1 MSYPF
6 RRLAAGTIA
15 GLALSVLASTPA
27 FASVRPSTNK
37 WPDTVESAHFVV
49 HPAPGVDPGMA
60 QQVSESFE
68 AAYATEVESW
78 GFVPPISDGSLGGD
92 ARVDVYV
99 QPTYNAGE
107 VGEALRDDDT
117 AATTS
122 GYAVISPDA
131 ADNAATAAHELFH
144 LLQYAVYARGAK
156 FLKEGTAE
164 WAAANVTGKTSWLVT
179 YWDNPGQSLECPMS
193 SPCGSPTD
201 LSYSRW
207 IFFNFLSERYGPGIV
222 KEIYQ
227 QVAALQADTGSQ
239 DLDAIDAALA
249 AHGSSLAQAF
259 TDFAAANAAG
269 AYKFAG
275 LASGT
280 RYLHLA
286 FAAYTGVTS
295 IGLAAQQVPIDH
307 LATGYVRIYSGD
319 PSSRVTNC
327 GAATLHVKVTIP
339 AGAQSQPTF
348 SDGSGV
354 HKLNV
359 SGNTASA
366 DLPWTNCDGTQGVL
380 AIANSSRTQDGS
392 LFVVRISIDVVPPKP
407 AVGTAA
413 PKISLVSMP
422 VRAVIARKRP
432 YLSFR
437 VKSTGAGTLGVLL
450 KAHYIRGSFRLHAGT
465 NKLKLRLPRSFVG
478 GRHQIVF
485 TAYSTTGSRGK
496 TLKRHVTIRMAA

>member
-49 HPAPGVDPGMA
+49 HPAPGVDPGKA
-60 QQVSESFE
+60 QQVSDNFE
-68 AAYATEVESW
+68 AAYATEVGSW
-78 GFVPPISDGSLGGD
+78 GFVPPIADGSLGGD

-99 QPTYNAGE
+99 QNTYNAGE

-117 AATTS
+117 AATSS

-131 ADNAATAAHELFH
+131 ADKPETAAHELFH
-144 LLQYAVYARGAK
+144 LIQYATYTRGAK

-164 WAAANVTGKTSWLVT
+164 WAAANATGRTSWLVT

-193 SPCGSPTD
+193 SPCAGPTD

-207 IFFNFLSERYGPGIV
+207 IFFDYLSERYGAGIV
-222 KEIYQ
+222 KEIYER
-227 QVAALQADTGSQ
+227 VASLRADSGSA
-239 DLDAIDAALA
+239 DLDAIDAALQ

-259 TDFAAANAAG
+259 TDFSTANASG
-269 AYKFAG
+269 AYQFAG
-275 LASGT
+275 LAGAT

-295 IGLAAQQVPIDH
+295 IALAPQGVSIDH
-307 LATGYVRIYSGD
+307 LAGGYVRILSGD
-319 PSSRVTNC
+319 PSSKVTNC
-327 GAATLHVKVTIP
+327 GAATLHLKVTIP
-339 AGAQSQPTF
+339 TGAQSQPTF
-348 SDGSGV
+348 TDSSGV
-354 HKLNV
+354 HRLNV
-359 SGNTASA
+359 SGNSAGA

-392 LFVVRISIDVVPPKP
+392 LFVVRISIDVTPPKP
-407 AVGTAA
+407 AIGTAA
-413 PKISLVSMP
+413 PKISRLKMP
-422 VRAVIARKRP
+422 LRARIARKSP

-465 NKLKLRLPRSFVG
+465 NRLKLRLPRSFAG

-485 TAYSTTGSRGK
+485 TAYSTTGARGK
-496 TLKRHVTIRMAA
+496 TVKRHITIRMSR

>member
-15 GLALSVLASTPA
+15 GLALSVLASSPA
-27 FASVRPSTNK
+27 FASVRPTTNK

-49 HPAPGVDPGMA
+49 HPAPGVDPGKA
-60 QQVSESFE
+60 QQVSDSFE

-92 ARVDVYV
+92 ARVDVYL

-107 VGEALRDDDT
+107 VGEALRDDDN

-131 ADNAATAAHELFH
+131 ADKPETAAHELFH
-144 LLQYAVYARGAK
+144 LIQYGVYARGAK

-179 YWDNPGQSLECPMS
+179 YWDNPGHSLECPTG
-193 SPCGSPTD
+193 SPCASPTD

-207 IFFNFLSERYGPGIV
+207 IFFDYLSERYGAGIV

-227 QVAALQADTGSQ
+227 QVATLKADTASQ

-259 TDFAAANAAG
+259 TDFSAANASG

-275 LASGT
+275 LAGAT
-280 RYLHLA
+280 KYLHLA

-319 PSSRVTNC
+319 PSSKVTNC
-327 GAATLHVKVTIP
+327 GAATLHLRVTIP
-339 AGAQSQPTF
+339 AGAQSQPSF
-348 SDGSGV
+348 SDATGI

-359 SGNTASA
+359 SGNTAGA

-392 LFVVRISIDVVPPKP
+392 LFVVRISIDVTPPKP
-407 AVGTAA
+407 AIGTAA
-413 PKISLVSMP
+413 PKISLVRIP
-422 VRAVIARKRP
+422 LRATIARTRP

-465 NKLKLRLPRSFVG
+465 NNLKLRLPRSFAG
-478 GRHQIVF
+478 GRRQIVF
-485 TAYSTTGSRGK
+485 TAYSTTGARGK
-496 TLKRHVTIRMAA
+496 TLKRHVTIRMAS

>member
-1 MSYPF
+1 MSHPF

-15 GLALSVLASTPA
+15 GLALSVLASSPA
-27 FASVRPSTNK
+27 FASIRPSTNK

-49 HPAPGVDPGMA
+49 HPASGVDAGKA
-60 QQVSESFE
+60 QQVSDNFE
-68 AAYATEVESW
+68 AAYATEVGSW

-92 ARVDVYV
+92 SRIDVYL
-99 QPTYNAGE
+99 QQTYNPGE
-107 VGEALRDDDT
+107 VGEALRDDDS

-122 GYAVISPDA
+122 GYALISPDA
-131 ADNAATAAHELFH
+131 ADKPETAAHELFH

-179 YWDNPGQSLECPMS
+179 YWDNPGHSLDCPMS
-193 SPCGSPTD
+193 SPCASPTD
-201 LSYSRW
+201 LSYARW
-207 IFFNFLSERYGPGIV
+207 IFFDYLSERYGAGIV

-227 QVAALQADTGSQ
+227 QAAVLQADTGAR

-259 TDFAAANAAG
+259 TDFSAANSSG
-269 AYKFAG
+269 AYRFAG
-275 LASGT
+275 LSGAT
-280 RYLHLA
+280 KYLRLA

-295 IGLAAQQVPIDH
+295 IALAPQSVSIDH
-307 LATGYVRIYSGD
+307 LAAGYVRIYSGD
-319 PSSRVTNC
+319 PSSKVTNC
-327 GAATLHVKVTIP
+327 GAATLHVRVTIP

-348 SDGSGV
+348 SDATGI

-359 SGNTASA
+359 NGNNASA

-392 LFVVRISIDVVPPKP
+392 LFVVRISIDVTPPKP
-407 AVGTAA
+407 AIGTAA
-413 PKISLVSMP
+413 PKIRLMRMP
-422 VRAVIARKRP
+422 VRANIARKRP
-432 YLSFR
+432 YLAFR

-450 KAHYIRGSFRLHAGT
+450 KAHYIRASFRLHAGT
-465 NKLKLRLPRSFVG
+465 NKLKLRLPRSFHG

-485 TAYSTTGSRGK
+485 TAYSSTGVRGK
-496 TLKRHVTIRMAA
+496 TVKRHVTINVVS